1 MKKNMVPIFVIA
13 NSLDVVITSDWSFGT
28 IYLLRVIDDPTGK
41 LEENGGGGIT
51 NDKMMEGPA

>member
-1 MKKNMVPIFVIA
+1 MVPIFVIA

-51 NDKMMEGPA
+51 NDKTMEGPA

>member
-1 MKKNMVPIFVIA
+1 MKKNIVPIFVIA

-41 LEENGGGGIT
+41 LEENGGR
-51 NDKMMEGPA
+51 NNE